1 MRCQVGYNLQQQA
14 VAFHISCGRIGRPS
28 MCDLMTQWVS
38 GISVTCYQQVIFMIW
53 APCTYL
59 PHKLWKVATC
69 QMNISAMTLQCQMH
83 KNASSL
89 TKMNA
94 KGLLWCF
101 GASSSG
107 WFWLTDF
114 SAKLTESQTFLIFI
128 HLYLCRLAHVGF
140 SFFGKLWNIFGVG
153 FICVALWHHI
163 YFSKNYETAVVC
175 GSYVAL
181 WHQHKGAWCGVAGPG
196 HVTTSIDLDLSFAP
210 RSTDTQIR
218 KFINTHIHKF
228 TK

>member
-1 MRCQVGYNLQQQA
+1 MLESKFQINVCGSNIKFTKFSTKMYYFLGSKWPTQNFEVSGRLQFA
-14 VAFHISCGRIGRPS
+14 AAEVPFHISCGRIGRPS

-114 SAKLTESQTFLIFI
+114 SDIDSNFPHLGFWSLYPSLSVCGWHKLGFHFSANYEIAAVCG
-128 HLYLCRLAHVGF
+128 LY
-140 SFFGKLWNIFGVG
+140 
-153 FICVALWHHI
+153 VALWHHI
-163 YFSKNYETAVVC
+163 YFLEYCIIYIFRQTMK
-175 GSYVAL
+175 
-181 WHQHKGAWCGVAGPG
+181 
-196 HVTTSIDLDLSFAP
+196 
-210 RSTDTQIR
+210 
-218 KFINTHIHKF
+218 
-228 TK
+228 